1 MLTASPAS
9 PAGTVENAELPSCD
23 SCLRQPATLL
33 VTYPDARFRV
43 CHDCL
48 DPHLDQV
55 VKLSPSTEPA
65 RDPSRSSRSDSLVPH
80 SKVGQLGRGLPRTPT
95 ELCLGSLV
103 SGGGQLNGKAQRASP
118 WNHPS
123 SRLSRGAVPRR
134 TRCARG

>member
-1 MLTASPAS
+1 MLTAS

-55 VKLSPSTEPA
+55 VKSRPA
-65 RDPSRSSRSDSLVPH
+65 R
-80 SKVGQLGRGLPRTPT
+80 
-95 ELCLGSLV
+95 
-103 SGGGQLNGKAQRASP
+103 N
-118 WNHPS
+118 
-123 SRLSRGAVPRR
+123 R
-134 TRCARG
+134 TRSVAVLEERSACPTPRLANWAEDRPERPQSCA